1 MKLVVGLGNPGPK
14 YRRTRHN
21 VGFDVLA
28 ELARRHGAG
37 SPTVKHEAEIAEV
50 HIGGEK
56 ILLVAPQTYM
66 NLSGRAVWPL
76 VDFYKL
82 DSEDFSESLIVLC
95 DDLNLDFGRLRMRS
109 GGSAGG
115 QKGLQSIIQHLGTEE
130 VPRLRIGIGRP
141 PGRMDAAAFV
151 LARFTEDEAA
161 EMAFTI
167 PEAADGVELWIREG
181 IAAAMNRVNAPK
193 DRAGDASG

>member
-1 MKLVVGLGNPGPK
+1 MKVVVGLGNPGPK

-37 SPTVKHEAEIAEV
+37 SPSVKHEAEIAEAFV
-50 HIGGEK
+50 GGEK
-56 ILLVAPQTYM
+56 TLLVAPQTYM

-76 VDFYKL
+76 VEFYKL
-82 DSEDFSESLIVLC
+82 DPENLADELLVVC
-95 DDLNLDFGRLRMRS
+95 DDMNLDFGRLRMRA

-115 QKGLQSIIQHLGTEE
+115 QKGLQNIIQHLGTEE
-130 VPRLRIGIGRP
+130 VPRLRVGIGRP
-141 PGRMDAAAFV
+141 PGRMDGAAYV

-161 EMAFTI
+161 EMEHTI

-181 IAAAMNRVNAPK
+181 IETAMNRVNAPK
-193 DRAGDASG
+193 DRADDTE